1 MEVISRRKILTLL
14 GAAPLAGALLAQA
27 SEDQHAGHQ
36 QQEGEKREWAN
47 FSARETLQ
55 QHFFPNVALRTQEN
69 KEVHFYDDLIK
80 DKIVMIN
87 MMYTSC
93 KDLCPLLTANL
104 ARVHK
109 LLGQH
114 GKRVGRDIH
123 MYSISLDPEYDTPQV
138 LKQYMKAQRV
148 GPGWTFLTGTPKD
161 IEFLRRSL
169 GYEDPLPFR
178 DKNKENHAGMVRYG
192 NEPLTRWAMLQGMG
206 NPKLLVE
213 LILGAAFA

>member
-1 MEVISRRKILTLL
+1 ML
-14 GAAPLAGALLAQA
+14 GAAPFAGVLLAQA
-27 SEDQHAGHQ
+27 SDDPHAGH
-36 QQEGEKREWAN
+36 QQEGEKREWSN
-47 FSARETLQ
+47 ESPRETLKR
-55 QHFFPNVALRTQEN
+55 HFFPNVALRTHEN
-69 KEVHFYDDLIK
+69 KEVRFYDDLIQ

-87 MMYTSC
+87 MMYTNC
-93 KDLCPLLTANL
+93 RDLCPLLTANL

-114 GKRVGRDIH
+114 GKQVGRDIH
-123 MYSISLDPEYDTPQV
+123 MYSISLDPEYDKPQV
-138 LKQYMKAQRV
+138 LKQYMKAQKV

-192 NEPLTRWAMLQGMG
+192 NEPLTRWAMLQGMAK
-206 NPKLLVE
+206 PKLIVE
-213 LILGAAFA
+213 LITKSVFA